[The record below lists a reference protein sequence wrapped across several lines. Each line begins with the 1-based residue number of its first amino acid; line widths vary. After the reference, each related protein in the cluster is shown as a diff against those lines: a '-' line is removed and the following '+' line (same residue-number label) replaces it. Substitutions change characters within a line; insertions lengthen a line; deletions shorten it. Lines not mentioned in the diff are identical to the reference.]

1 MKFFIYFNLIAIFIT
16 SCNSVP
22 LTGRRQLSLIS
33 DAEVLSLSNQSFSDY
48 MKTAKISSNQ
58 QQYLQITKVGT
69 NIATAVDTYLR
80 NNGMGPDADTY
91 QWQFVLVNDKTPNA
105 FCLPGGKVIV
115 NDGILSY
122 TLDDDGLAVVL
133 GHEIAHA
140 VAKHSSERL
149 SQQMLVQ
156 YGGIALNVLMQ
167 NKQTEIQQI
176 ASTVYGI
183 GTQVGVMHPY
193 SRRQESE
200 SDRMGLIFMAMA
212 GYNPEKAPAF
222 WQRMSTNKTSTPEFL
237 STHPSDATR
246 IEALKKAIPEALK
259 YKKKIFYP

>member
-1 MKFFIYFNLIAIFIT
+1 MKSFIYFNLIAIFIT

-58 QQYLQITKVGT
+58 QQYLQITRVGT
-69 NIATAVDTYLR
+69 NIVTAVDTYLR
-80 NNGMGPDADTY
+80 SNGMGSDADTY

-115 NDGILSY
+115 NDGILFY

-149 SQQMLVQ
+149 SQQMLV
-156 YGGIALNVLMQ
+156 V
-167 NKQTEIQQI
+167 
-176 ASTVYGI
+176 
-183 GTQVGVMHPY
+183 
-193 SRRQESE
+193 RR
-200 SDRMGLIFMAMA
+200 
-212 GYNPEKAPAF
+212 YCP
-222 WQRMSTNKTSTPEFL
+222 
-237 STHPSDATR
+237 
-246 IEALKKAIPEALK
+246 
-259 YKKKIFYP
+259 

>member
-1 MKFFIYFNLIAIFIT
+1 
-16 SCNSVP
+16 
-22 LTGRRQLSLIS
+22 
-33 DAEVLSLSNQSFSDY
+33 
-48 MKTAKISSNQ
+48 
-58 QQYLQITKVGT
+58 
-69 NIATAVDTYLR
+69 
-80 NNGMGPDADTY
+80 
-91 QWQFVLVNDKTPNA
+91 
-105 FCLPGGKVIV
+105 
-115 NDGILSY
+115 
-122 TLDDDGLAVVL
+122 
-133 GHEIAHA
+133 
-140 VAKHSSERL
+140 
-149 SQQMLVQ
+149 MLVQ

-167 NKQTEIQQI
+167 NRQTEIQQI

-183 GTQVGVMHPY
+183 GTQVGVMLPY

-259 YKKKIFYP
+259 YKNQTFYP

>member
-1 MKFFIYFNLIAIFIT
+1 MKKNFILYALIGLFLS
-16 SCNSVP
+16 SCSSVP
-22 LTGRRQLSLIS
+22 LTGRRQLSLVS
-33 DAEVLSLSNQSFSDY
+33 DAEVLSLSNQSFTDY
-48 MKTAKISSNQ
+48 MKTAKVFTDPNQ
-58 QQYLQITKVGT
+58 TQQVSRVGKK
-69 NIATAVDTYLR
+69 IAAAVDSYLR
-80 NNGMGPDADTY
+80 NNGMATDANTY
-91 QWQFVLVNDKTPNA
+91 RWQFVLVNDKTPNA
-105 FCLPGGKVIV
+105 FCLPGGKVVV
-115 NDGILSY
+115 NDGILPY

-156 YGGIALNVLMQ
+156 YGGAALSVLMQ
-167 NKQTEIQQI
+167 NKRAETQQL
-176 ASTVYGI
+176 ASSVYGI
-183 GTQVGVMHPY
+183 GTQVGIMLPY

-222 WQRMSTNKTSTPEFL
+222 WQRMSANATSTPEFL
-237 STHPSDATR
+237 STHPSDETR

-259 YKKKIFYP
+259 YKGMTN

>member
-1 MKFFIYFNLIAIFIT
+1 MKSFIYFNLIAIFIT

-58 QQYLQITKVGT
+58 QQYLQITRVGT
-69 NIATAVDTYLR
+69 NIVTAVDTYLR
-80 NNGMGPDADTY
+80 SNGMGSDADTY

-115 NDGILSY
+115 NDGILFY

-167 NKQTEIQQI
+167 NRQTEIQQI

-183 GTQVGVMHPY
+183 GTQVGVMLPY

-222 WQRMSTNKTSTPEFL
+222 WQRMSTNKTSTP
-237 STHPSDATR
+237 
-246 IEALKKAIPEALK
+246 
-259 YKKKIFYP
+259 